1 MAEVGVE
8 LLGLNLVCEDVDA
21 TLDFYRLLGIPTPE
35 ENVWRTDSGAHHV
48 TGVPV
53 GSAAV
58 AIEFDSHDLARV
70 YNQGHREVP
79 APGGAIISFR
89 VPTRDAVDELYRR
102 LTEAGHPGRQPPFD
116 AFWGARYAIV
126 ADPDGRDVGVMSPRD
141 PDHRSEDP
149 PLL

>member
-1 MAEVGVE
+1 MADVEVE
-8 LLGLNLVCEDVDA
+8 FLGLNLVCGEVDA

-35 ENVWRTDSGAHHV
+35 ENVWRTESGAHHV
-48 TGVPV
+48 TGVPI
-53 GSAAV
+53 GSDAT

-70 YNQGHREVP
+70 YNQGHREAP
-79 APGGAIISFR
+79 APGAAILSFR
-89 VPTRDAVDELYRR
+89 VPTREAVDDGYRR
-102 LTEAGHPGRQPPFD
+102 LTDAGHPGRQPPFD

-126 ADPDGRDVGVMSPRD
+126 ADPDGRDVGLMSPRD